1 MVLASSSS
9 SALIT
14 LIGVAVFVFL
24 LGRTPTV
31 VARAAA
37 ISVTGMPA
45 GENRDECFAAVQ
57 RWWTRRLVAIAL
69 GIALGSSA
77 SAVYV
82 WWVGADRDEPAVD
95 LLVLGAAAG
104 AAWGCLWVGIGRRRL
119 APASGPRVAHAH
131 RAALTGV
138 AAIRLRVAAWVA
150 VCAAAFLALIGA
162 VVAAASPRF
171 AGYSPVLP
179 PSLIFVLL
187 AIGSLVAL
195 ELVGRLH
202 VSVATKATNRAQL
215 LSDDLVRW
223 LVVRDLATAAAG
235 LGLASILGTVPDL
248 IINLNIP
255 LGPGLARSLP
265 WIAASGGA
273 ISLAA
278 AAVYPVWTTGPNLR
292 NSVDAPGAVL
302 SGSTRR

>member
-1 MVLASSSS
+1 MVLASTSG

-14 LIGVAVFVFL
+14 LIGVAVIVFL
-24 LGRTPTV
+24 LSRTPTV

-37 ISVTGMPA
+37 IAVDGIPA
-45 GENRDECFAAVQ
+45 GESRDECFAAVQ
-57 RWWTRRLVAIAL
+57 RWWTRRLTAIAL

-82 WWVGADRDEPAVD
+82 WWVGADRGGPAVD

-104 AAWGCLWVGIGRRRL
+104 AALGYLWVGIGRRRL

-131 RAALTGV
+131 RALLTGV
-138 AAIRLRVAAWVA
+138 AASWLRVAAWVA

-179 PSLIFVLL
+179 PSLILLLL
-187 AIGSLVAL
+187 AIGSLVAF
-195 ELVGRLH
+195 ELVGRLV

-235 LGLASILGTVPDL
+235 LGLASMLLTVPDL
-248 IINLNIP
+248 IINLDVP
-255 LGPGLARSLP
+255 LWPGLARSLP

-278 AAVYPVWTTGPNLR
+278 AAIYPVWAASPNPR
-292 NSVDAPGAVL
+292 TSVDAPGAVL